1 MRKNKGSAVII
12 VMFAAI
18 IMILVGAGVYFLL
31 REAEKF
37 EGTPT
42 STSTNNAQ
50 NSVVDTQD
58 AEEDIQK
65 SQTYSNDNSLESI
78 QADVESTDLSNLDSE
93 LDDIEAEL
101 ENY

>member
-18 IMILVGAGVYFLL
+18 IVVLVGAGVYFLF
-31 REAEKF
+31 REAKKIE
-37 EGTPT
+37 EP
-42 STSTNNAQ
+42 SLSTNSTQ
-50 NSVVDTQD
+50 NDLVNTMG

-78 QADVESTDLSNLDSE
+78 QADVESTDFSSLDNE